1 VPKFEPDAGI
11 GRKGAFCKGLEE
23 SRGIMEVSLDKK
35 LSVVSSK
42 PGVYIMKNARGKVI
56 YVGKAGNLHKRIS
69 SYFMRPA
76 QQDNKTRAL
85 VHKIS
90 TFETIITK
98 TEKEALILESTLI
111 KQYKPRY
118 NVILK
123 DDKRYPS
130 LRLDINQSYPS
141 LSIVRKI
148 NKNGSIY
155 FGPFTSSK
163 AVRQTLNIINK
174 TFKLRKCKTKE
185 FKNRSRPC
193 LNFQIKA
200 CLAPCCLNV
209 DKSAYNEI
217 VKEVTQFLKGKTPEL
232 INKIKKEMA
241 IAAEALEFEQAAAL
255 RDKMS
260 ALEKTLE
267 KQVMVTTDF
276 IDRDIL
282 GMAGT
287 DESSLITLLF
297 IRGGCLL
304 GMQHFSFSETM
315 STDAELIGSFIR
327 QYYEK
332 SPFIP
337 KEILVSIFLED
348 ASLLE
353 EWLRSIKREKVTI
366 LQPKRGEKVRLIK
379 MASLNAENRLKEQI
393 ASLADE
399 IDLLARL
406 QTRLKMERV
415 PLRIECFDNSNIS
428 GTEPVAGMVVFEK
441 GKPKRSS
448 YRKYRIKTVPK
459 QDDYA
464 YMAEVLKRRYGK
476 GDKSKPYPDML
487 MVDGGKG
494 QMNIAVSVIR
504 DIKLDSCFEII
515 GIAKKDEKRGE
526 KEDKIYKPGRVNP
539 INFGR
544 EGDLLLF
551 LQRIRNEAHRFAIS
565 FHRKRRGKAS
575 LHSALDTIPS
585 VGKKRK
591 AILFKHFKSIKKIR
605 AATIE
610 ELSALPGISHAVAKA
625 VKLVLE

>member
-1 VPKFEPDAGI
+1 
-11 GRKGAFCKGLEE
+11 
-23 SRGIMEVSLDKK
+23 MEVDPDKK
-35 LSVVSSK
+35 LSMVSSR
-42 PGVYIMKNARGKVI
+42 PGVYIMKNARGKVV

-76 QQDNKTRAL
+76 QQDNKTKAL
-85 VHKIS
+85 VDKIS

-118 NVILK
+118 NVVLK
-123 DDKRYPS
+123 DDKRYPC
-130 LRLDINQSYPS
+130 LRLNINQSYPS

-155 FGPFTSSK
+155 FGPFTSSQ

-209 DKSAYNEI
+209 DKNAYNKI
-217 VKEVTQFLKGKTPEL
+217 VKEVTQFLKGKTPKL
-232 INKIKKEMA
+232 INRIKKEMS
-241 IAAEALEFEQAAAL
+241 IAAEALEFERAAAL

-267 KQVMVTTDF
+267 KQVVVATDF

-282 GMAGT
+282 GIAGT
-287 DESSLITLLF
+287 DKSSLITLLF

-304 GMQHFSFSETM
+304 GMRHFSFSETM
-315 STDAELIGSFIR
+315 STNAELIGSFIR

-337 KEILVSIFLED
+337 KEILVPISIENTYLLED
-348 ASLLE
+348 
-353 EWLRSIKREKVTI
+353 WLQSIKGKKVNI
-366 LQPKRGEKVRLIK
+366 IHPKQGKKVRLIK

-399 IDLLARL
+399 SDLLVRL
-406 QTRLKMERV
+406 QRRLKMDRV
-415 PLRIECFDNSNIS
+415 PKRIECFDNSNIS
-428 GTEPVAGMVVFEK
+428 GKEPVAGMVVFEQA
-441 GKPKRSS
+441 KPKKSS
-448 YRKYRIKTVPK
+448 YRKYKIKGVFKP
-459 QDDYA
+459 DDYA
-464 YMAEVLKRRYGK
+464 CMYEVLKRRYAK
-476 GDKSKPYPDML
+476 RKTVMLYPDAL
-487 MVDGGKG
+487 LVDGGKG
-494 QMNIAVSVIR
+494 QLNIAATVIKEL
-504 DIKLDSCFEII
+504 KLEGKFSII
-515 GIAKKDEKRGE
+515 GIAKKDKKKGE
-526 KEDKIYKPGRVNP
+526 ITDKIYLPGRVNP
-539 INFGR
+539 IDFSR

-551 LQRIRNEAHRFAIS
+551 LQRIRDEAHRFAIS

-575 LHSALDTIPS
+575 LHSVLDTIPS

-591 AILFKHFKSIKKIR
+591 AILLKHFKSIKKIQV
-605 AATIE
+605 ATIE
-610 ELSALPGISHAVAKA
+610 QLSALPGISNAVAKA
-625 VKLVLE
+625 VKSMAS

>member
-1 VPKFEPDAGI
+1 
-11 GRKGAFCKGLEE
+11 
-23 SRGIMEVSLDKK
+23 MEVYLDKK
-35 LSVVSSK
+35 LSTVSSK
-42 PGVYIMKNARGKVI
+42 PGVYMMKNARGKVV

-69 SYFMRPA
+69 SYFMGPA

-85 VHKIS
+85 VEKIS

-118 NVILK
+118 NIILK
-123 DDKRYPS
+123 DDKQYPC
-130 LRLDINQSYPS
+130 LRLEIDQSYPS

-148 NKNGSIY
+148 KKDAIY
-155 FGPFTSSK
+155 FGPFTSSG

-174 TFKLRKCKTKE
+174 TFKLRKCKTKV

-209 DKSAYNEI
+209 DKNAYNEI

-232 INKIKKEMA
+232 INSIKNEMS
-241 IAAEALEFEQAAAL
+241 IAAEALEFERAAAL
-255 RDKMS
+255 RDKIS

-267 KQVMVTTDF
+267 KQVVVATDF

-282 GMAGT
+282 GIAGT
-287 DESSLITLLF
+287 DEFSIITLLF

-304 GMQHFSFSETM
+304 GMRHFSFSETI
-315 STDAELIGSFIR
+315 STNAELIRSFIR

-337 KEILVSIFLED
+337 REILVPISIED
-348 ASLLE
+348 TSLLE
-353 EWLRSIKREKVTI
+353 DWLRSIKGKKVSI
-366 LQPKRGEKVRLIK
+366 IHPKQGEKVRLLK

-399 IDLLARL
+399 IDLLERL
-406 QTRLKMERV
+406 QRRLKMDRV
-415 PLRIECFDNSNIS
+415 PKRIECFDNSNIS
-428 GTEPVAGMVVFEK
+428 GKEPVAGMVVFEQA
-441 GKPKRSS
+441 KPKKSS
-448 YRKYRIKTVPK
+448 YRKYRIKGVFKP
-459 QDDYA
+459 DDYA
-464 YMAEVLKRRYGK
+464 CMYEVLKRRYSNK
-476 GDKSKPYPDML
+476 EESMPYPDAL
-487 MVDGGKG
+487 LVDGGKG
-494 QMNIAVSVIR
+494 QLSIAVTVIK
-504 DIKLDSCFEII
+504 KLKLEGRFSII
-515 GIAKKDEKRGE
+515 GIAKKDKERGE
-526 KEDKIYKPGRVNP
+526 ITDKIYLPGRVNP

-551 LQRIRNEAHRFAIS
+551 LQRIRDEAHRFAIS

-591 AILFKHFKSIKKIR
+591 AILLKYFKSIKKIR

-610 ELSALPGISHAVAKA
+610 ELSALPGISHAVARA
-625 VKLVLE
+625 VKSALK

>member
-1 VPKFEPDAGI
+1 MIKQVETD
-11 GRKGAFCKGLEE
+11 
-23 SRGIMEVSLDKK
+23 LDKK
-35 LSVVSSK
+35 LSTVSSK
-42 PGVYIMKNARGKVI
+42 PGVYMMKNARGKVV

-85 VHKIS
+85 VDKIS

-118 NVILK
+118 NIVLK
-123 DDKRYPS
+123 DDKRYPC
-130 LRLDINQSYPS
+130 LRLEIDQSYPG

-148 NKNGSIY
+148 KKNGSIY
-155 FGPFTSSK
+155 FGPFTSSQ

-209 DKSAYNEI
+209 DENAYNEM
-217 VKEVTQFLKGKTPEL
+217 VKEVTQFLKGKTPVL
-232 INKIKKEMA
+232 INRIKKEMS
-241 IAAEALEFEQAAAL
+241 IAAEALEFERAAEL
-255 RDKMS
+255 RDKIS
-260 ALEKTLE
+260 DLEKTLE
-267 KQVMVTTDF
+267 KQVVVATDF

-282 GMAGT
+282 GIAGT
-287 DESSLITLLF
+287 DEFSIITLLF

-304 GMQHFSFSETM
+304 GMRHFSFSETM
-315 STDAELIGSFIR
+315 STNAELIRSFIR

-332 SPFIP
+332 TPFIP
-337 KEILVSIFLED
+337 REILVPISIED
-348 ASLLE
+348 NSLLE
-353 EWLRSIKREKVTI
+353 DWLRSIKGKKVSI
-366 LQPKRGEKVRLIK
+366 IHPKQGEKVRLLK

-399 IDLLARL
+399 MDLLARL
-406 QTRLKMERV
+406 QRRLKMDRV
-415 PLRIECFDNSNIS
+415 PKRIECFDNSNIS
-428 GTEPVAGMVVFEK
+428 GKEPVAGMVVFEQA
-441 GKPKRSS
+441 KPKKSS
-448 YRKYRIKTVPK
+448 YRKYKIKGVFKP
-459 QDDYA
+459 DDYA
-464 YMAEVLKRRYGK
+464 CMYEVLKRRYAK
-476 GDKSKPYPDML
+476 AEESMPYPDAL
-487 MVDGGKG
+487 LVDGGKG
-494 QMNIAVSVIR
+494 QLNIAVTVIKELEIEGR
-504 DIKLDSCFEII
+504 FSII
-515 GIAKKDEKRGE
+515 GIAKKDKKRGE
-526 KEDKIYKPGRVNP
+526 PTDKIYLPGRVNP
-539 INFGR
+539 VNFGR

-551 LQRIRNEAHRFAIS
+551 LQRIRDEAHRFAIS

-575 LHSALDTIPS
+575 LHSVLDTIPS

-591 AILFKHFKSIKKIR
+591 EILLKHFKSVKKIQ

-625 VKLVLE
+625 VKSVYRQD

>member
-1 VPKFEPDAGI
+1 
-11 GRKGAFCKGLEE
+11 
-23 SRGIMEVSLDKK
+23 MEVDLDKK

-42 PGVYIMKNARGKVI
+42 PGVYIMKNAREKVV

-85 VHKIS
+85 VEKIS

-155 FGPFTSSK
+155 FGPFTSSQ

-174 TFKLRKCKTKE
+174 TFKLRKCKTKG

-241 IAAEALEFEQAAAL
+241 IAAEALEFERAAAL

-267 KQVMVTTDF
+267 KQVVLTTDF
-276 IDRDIL
+276 MDRDIL
-282 GMAGT
+282 GIAKT
-287 DESSLITLLF
+287 DEPQQRAHSPQLQSSLITLLF
-297 IRGGCLL
+297 IRGGCLM
-304 GMQHFSFSETM
+304 GMQHFNFSETM
-315 STDAELIGSFIR
+315 STDAELIGSFIE

-337 KEILVSIFLED
+337 KEILIPISIED
-348 ASLLE
+348 ISLLE
-353 EWLRSIKREKVTI
+353 DWLRSIKGEKVNI
-366 LQPKRGEKVRLIK
+366 IHPKRGEKIRLIK
-379 MASLNAENRLKEQI
+379 MAFLNAESRLKEHI
-393 ASLADE
+393 ASIADE

-406 QTRLKMERV
+406 QRRLKMDRV
-415 PLRIECFDNSNIS
+415 PQRIECFDNSNIS
-428 GTEPVAGMVVFEK
+428 GKEPVAGMVVFEQA
-441 GKPKRSS
+441 KPKKSS
-448 YRKYRIKTVPK
+448 YRKYKIKGVSKP
-459 QDDYA
+459 DDYA
-464 YMAEVLKRRYGK
+464 CMYEVLKRRY
-476 GDKSKPYPDML
+476 SKEEESMPYPDIL
-487 MVDGGKG
+487 LVDGGKG
-494 QMNIAVSVIR
+494 QLSIAVTVIKEL
-504 DIKLDSCFEII
+504 KLEGKFSII
-515 GIAKKDEKRGE
+515 GIAKKDKKRGE
-526 KEDKIYKPGRVNP
+526 TIDKIYLQGRVNP

-551 LQRIRNEAHRFAIS
+551 LQRIRDEAHRFAIS

-575 LHSALDTIPS
+575 LYSAIDAIPS

-591 AILFKHFKSIKKIR
+591 AILLKHFKSIKKIR

-610 ELSALPGISHAVAKA
+610 ELSALPGISHDVARA
-625 VKLVLE
+625 VKSMAS

>member
-1 VPKFEPDAGI
+1 
-11 GRKGAFCKGLEE
+11 
-23 SRGIMEVSLDKK
+23 MEVGPDKK
-35 LSVVSSK
+35 LAIVSSK
-42 PGVYIMKNARGKVI
+42 PGVYLMKDAGGKVV

-69 SYFMRPA
+69 SYFIVPA

-85 VHKIS
+85 VEKIS

-98 TEKEALILESTLI
+98 TEKEALILESNLI

-123 DDKRYPS
+123 DDKRYPC
-130 LRLDINQSYPS
+130 LRMDINQPYPT

-148 NKNGSIY
+148 KKDAIY
-155 FGPFTSSK
+155 FGPFTSSG

-174 TFKLRKCKTKE
+174 TFKLRKCKTKV

-200 CLAPCCLNV
+200 CLAPCCMNV
-209 DKSAYNEI
+209 DENAYNEI

-232 INKIKKEMA
+232 INSIKNEMS
-241 IAAEALEFEQAAAL
+241 IAAEALEFERAAAL
-255 RDKMS
+255 RDKIS

-267 KQVMVTTDF
+267 KQVVVATDF

-282 GMAGT
+282 GIAGT
-287 DESSLITLLF
+287 DEFSIITLLF

-304 GMQHFSFSETM
+304 GMRHFSFSETI
-315 STDAELIGSFIR
+315 STNAELIRSFIR

-337 KEILVSIFLED
+337 REILVPISIED
-348 ASLLE
+348 TSLLE
-353 EWLRSIKREKVTI
+353 DWLRSIKGKKVSI
-366 LQPKRGEKVRLIK
+366 IHPKQGEKVRLLK

-399 IDLLARL
+399 IDLLERL
-406 QTRLKMERV
+406 QRRLKMDRV
-415 PLRIECFDNSNIS
+415 PKRIECFDNSNIS
-428 GTEPVAGMVVFEK
+428 GKEPVAGMVVFEQA
-441 GKPKRSS
+441 KPKKSS
-448 YRKYRIKTVPK
+448 YRKYRIKGVFKP
-459 QDDYA
+459 DDYA
-464 YMAEVLKRRYGK
+464 CMYKVLKRRY
-476 GDKSKPYPDML
+476 SKKEESMPYPDAL
-487 MVDGGKG
+487 LVDGGKG
-494 QMNIAVSVIR
+494 QLSIALTVIK
-504 DIKLDSCFEII
+504 KLKLEGRFSII
-515 GIAKKDEKRGE
+515 GIAKKDK
-526 KEDKIYKPGRVNP
+526 KEREATDKIYLPGRVNP

-551 LQRIRNEAHRFAIS
+551 LQRIRDEAHRFAVS

-575 LHSALDTIPS
+575 LHSSLDTIPS

-591 AILFKHFKSIKKIR
+591 AILLKYFKSIKKIR
-605 AATIE
+605 TATIE
-610 ELSALPGISHAVAKA
+610 ELSALPGISHAVARA
-625 VKLVLE
+625 VKSALK